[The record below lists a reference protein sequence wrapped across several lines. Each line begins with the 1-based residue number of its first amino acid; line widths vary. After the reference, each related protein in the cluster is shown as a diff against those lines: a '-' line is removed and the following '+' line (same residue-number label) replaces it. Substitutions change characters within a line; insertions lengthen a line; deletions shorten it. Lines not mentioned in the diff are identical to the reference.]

1 MLNYNEFTN
10 TRKLEEKSNTYDFGC
25 SMVYFPCPELEK
37 IQEKINPDDLYTED
51 GDGYGIENEHHVTLL
66 YGLHSEEIEE
76 STVMTLSAENYPPIV
91 LENASLFESENYDV
105 LKFDANCPKLHDVN
119 KALSKL
125 PHTTSFP
132 DYHPHATVAYL
143 KKGKGADYAS
153 QLEDIKFSVTPNK
166 IVYSKPDGSKSEQA
180 LNQ

>member
-10 TRKLEEKSNTYDFGC
+10 TSKLEEKSNTYDFGC

-51 GDGYGIENEHHVTLL
+51 GDGYGIEN
-66 YGLHSEEIEE
+66 
-76 STVMTLSAENYPPIV
+76 ENYPPIV